1 MNWRQKVGTAVQTS
15 EKDLRG
21 AGECTEERS
30 DGEQSYDEAF
40 ADSRKLASRHVSWNP
55 ALSEAKKKVVH

>member
-1 MNWRQKVGTAVQTS
+1 MNWRQKVGTVETS

-21 AGECTEERS
+21 ACECTEERS
-30 DGEQSYDEAF
+30 DGEQRYNEAF
-40 ADSRKLASRHVSWNP
+40 TDSRKLASRYVSWNP